1 MSSESLAAFRKHAG
15 DDLGKLAEEHM
26 KHDLRDSDRD
36 ILQRA
41 ATKASRHALI
51 GSLAGIALGGFLAFR
66 LRANRN
72 AMYQALRTAE
82 KPTHVRFADGR
93 EEAIPDITPLLKP
106 TPLGDIMTYTFFGIG
121 GLFLGGE
128 TGFLTGMWAA
138 KRTVS
143 ADPEAK
149 RRIEKAFRSFRAD
162 VMKKQIE
169 DLEGGDSD
177 SSKEILWT

>member
-1 MSSESLAAFRKHAG
+1 MSAESLAAFRKNAG
-15 DDLGKLAEEHM
+15 DELGKLAEEHV

-41 ATKASRHALI
+41 ASKASTHALI
-51 GSLAGIALGGFLAFR
+51 GSLAGIALGGWLAFR
-66 LRANRN
+66 IRANRN
-72 AMYQALRTAE
+72 AMYQAIKAAE

-138 KRTVS
+138 KRTIS
-143 ADPEAK
+143 EDPEAK
-149 RRIEKAFRSFRAD
+149 KRIEKAFRSFRAD
-162 VMKKQIE
+162 VMRKQIE
-169 DLEGGDSD
+169 DLEGDTATG
-177 SSKEILWT
+177 KEILWT